1 MHYKQTILSITT
13 CASVLLELSSS
24 SSSQSSSQS
33 SSGCCTKSAVWLLTA
48 PAFHAA
54 GCCCWYAGTCTAA
67 EVGCQVWLGGGGGG
81 IDGSLNEV
89 ICTQR
94 IQSFHLLSATD
105 ISYIHSLSKL
115 HVAAGSSTSSS
126 SSLDC
131 LHNHRSEPDLSSF
144 SIYFLVRFIFNFSVC
159 PVWWTKLA
167 ALQLFTAR

>member
-94 IQSFHLLSATD
+94 IQ
-105 ISYIHSLSKL
+105 
-115 HVAAGSSTSSS
+115 TSSHFTFCQ
-126 SSLDC
+126 LQTY
-131 LHNHRSEPDLSSF
+131 R
-144 SIYFLVRFIFNFSVC
+144 IYTAWASYMLQLVVALAVVAPWTAFTITGPNQTYHHSRFIF
-159 PVWWTKLA
+159 
-167 ALQLFTAR
+167 